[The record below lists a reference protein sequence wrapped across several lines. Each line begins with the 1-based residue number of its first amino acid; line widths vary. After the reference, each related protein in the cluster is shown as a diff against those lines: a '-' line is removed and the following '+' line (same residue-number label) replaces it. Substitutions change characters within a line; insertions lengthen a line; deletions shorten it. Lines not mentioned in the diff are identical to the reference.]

1 MPSVAKKPGADTAK
15 GDGALEGNGA
25 AKKRKEPSRQEEVT
39 LSLKIEQRNVT
50 IAHAEQLFKMF
61 TASKSGPDFWGK
73 QEYKKI
79 REFFSDIKSR
89 PNEFHPMM
97 GDILPDGTITEDGIV
112 DINTPVLTTDYVSS
126 IAKYRDLN
134 YANNPVLHVVAVPQL
149 HFENQEG

>member
-15 GDGALEGNGA
+15 GDGALDGNSA
-25 AKKRKEPSRQEEVT
+25 VKKRKEPSRQEEVA

-61 TASKSGPDFWGK
+61 TASVSGPDFWEK

-79 REFFSDIKSR
+79 RESFAEMKSR

-97 GDILPDGTITEDGIV
+97 GDRLPDGTITGGGIV
-112 DINTPVLTTDYVSS
+112 DINTPVLTKDYVLS

-134 YANNPVLHVVAVPQL
+134 YANNPVLHVVAVPRRWKRV
-149 HFENQEG
+149 